1 MNSPDFWRWDKGLC
15 PDHRGYPATFRQG
28 ANPIGGEY
36 LEIPSIAGIHNHRY
50 RYGQKSENAR
60 ARDLGR
66 LTFDV
71 LIEKQR
77 VGLLI
82 SFSVEVGENIQNSSR
97 TVKCITT

>member
-1 MNSPDFWRWDKGLC
+1 MNSPDFWRWGKGLC
-15 PDHRGYPATFRQG
+15 PDHRGYPATFQQC

-50 RYGQKSENAR
+50 RHGLKGGKVR
-60 ARDLGR
+60 ACDLGR
-66 LTFDV
+66 LMAFN

-82 SFSVEVGENIQNSSR
+82 SFPVEVGE
-97 TVKCITT
+97 